1 VALGLHLCVLATI
14 VAGDRPK
21 ADPAEELPAPATY
34 VYFAVRP
41 TDSQTVRAVSHEF
54 ASTEQGPGGDG
65 AAGESSAEVAPPAAP
80 LMVQPRVTPRTVV
93 TAPAPTRRGARG
105 GVPEGVAGGSRGGSS
120 GGAGGSMAGPP
131 AGVGETSEP
140 VALRRVL
147 PKYPLLARQA
157 RIEGEVVLDA
167 LILSDGTVGEVRVVR
182 GLPLGCTQAAIE
194 ALRRWSFRPGERD
207 GVAVDARFTLTVD
220 FRISD

>member
-1 VALGLHLCVLATI
+1 
-14 VAGDRPK
+14 
-21 ADPAEELPAPATY
+21 
-34 VYFAVRP
+34 
-41 TDSQTVRAVSHEF
+41 
-54 ASTEQGPGGDG
+54 
-65 AAGESSAEVAPPAAP
+65 
-80 LMVQPRVTPRTVV
+80 
-93 TAPAPTRRGARG
+93 
-105 GVPEGVAGGSRGGSS
+105 
-120 GGAGGSMAGPP
+120 MAGPP

-147 PKYPLLARQA
+147 PEYPLLARQA